1 MSGVGILTAAPS
13 RRVIRWRDRRDDFG
27 RNAMVIIILH
37 NGLRFFRGLPAL
49 HQQIING
56 IEAGEFHLV
65 YQPQMFAD
73 GSRMAAVEAL
83 VRWNHPT
90 RGPLGPADFT
100 DVAERSGA
108 IVELG
113 AFVLKQACLDAL
125 NWPGIGVAVNIS
137 AIQLHDPHFAE
148 VVEATIRDTGLPFNR
163 IELEIV
169 ESALIENF
177 NVAIASIDHLRALG
191 VKIALDD
198 FGTGFSSLTYLRKL
212 PLDKLKID
220 KSFVDGA
227 GMIQSAAIIQA
238 VVALARALGMKVTAE
253 GVETEEQQRF
263 LRACGCHYLQG
274 YLFSKPVCARAITEK
289 LSTPRRVA

>member
-1 MSGVGILTAAPS
+1 MHMQIL
-13 RRVIRWRDRRDDFG
+13 D
-27 RNAMVIIILH
+27 
-37 NGLRFFRGLPAL
+37 GLA
-49 HQQIING
+49 
-56 IEAGEFHLV
+56 AGEFHLV

-83 VRWNHPT
+83 VRWDHPT
-90 RGPLGPADFT
+90 RGPVGPGDFT
-100 DVAERSGA
+100 ELAERTGA

-125 NWPGIGVAVNIS
+125 NWPGISVAVNIS
-137 AIQLHDPHFAE
+137 AVQLHDPDFART
-148 VVEATIRDTGLPFNR
+148 VEAVIGETGLPFNR
-163 IELEIV
+163 VELEIV

-177 NVAIASIDHLRALG
+177 DIAIASLNHLRALG
-191 VKIALDD
+191 VRIALDD

-220 KSFVDGA
+220 KSFVDGT
-227 GMIQSAAIIQA
+227 GMVQSAAIIQA

-253 GVETEEQQRF
+253 GVETEEQHRF

-274 YLFSKPVCARAITEK
+274 YLFSKPLPASAITAKLLARA
-289 LSTPRRVA
+289 A